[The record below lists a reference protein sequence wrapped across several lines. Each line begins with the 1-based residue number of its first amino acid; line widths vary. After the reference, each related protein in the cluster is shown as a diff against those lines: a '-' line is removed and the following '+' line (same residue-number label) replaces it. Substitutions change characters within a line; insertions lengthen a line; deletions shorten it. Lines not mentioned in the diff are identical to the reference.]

1 MKKKLIALLLSF
13 SIMGSSFVS
22 YANEVE
28 TTEATEEPKLEI
40 SQSEET
46 EQAEELEISEILE
59 DAPAETEKL
68 ELAPIDPE
76 FTNKESGI
84 KASPLEIKDA
94 EVRTRVRSVYPS
106 RFDLRKEGRVTP
118 VRSQGKNGSCWAF
131 ATYGAMESYLKFFGE
146 FDFSEKHMR
155 NTHGF
160 DWGIDDGGNREIAA
174 AYLSRGSGPVSEG
187 ADPYDP
193 RSSDSPE
200 NVDRMLDIDQ
210 IIYLPNMANAFQN
223 DDIKW
228 AIMKYGG
235 VYTTINSSE
244 YYENKKYN
252 SYYNPGAGKADHA
265 VTIVGWDDGFSRN
278 AFTSKPAGDGAWICK
293 NSWGKNFLDNG
304 YYYVSYYDA
313 HCGKSNAVFV
323 PKGLDKEA
331 NIYQYD
337 PLGATRSVGYGG
349 EGYMANVFTST
360 RDEYLKEVGL
370 FNVSART
377 KYTIYAVQNISKTSE
392 LGENKVEIASGV
404 LKYPGY
410 YNIKTDKINIKEGET
425 FGIVVYMDSTSN
437 GYRFPLPVEAKINSF
452 SSKAFAE
459 EGQSYVSANGE
470 SWTDLTRQL
479 PDANFCIK
487 AITSTAANPYPD
499 IKPAP
504 GPTPEPDPDPIP
516 DPEVPDDG
524 TVKIEHIELAE
535 GNLGYIDVTKKGQLT
550 ALIGPSSAT
559 EEVEFVSSKPEICVV
574 DKEKG
579 IVYPRD
585 PGNVNIIARSKSRMV
600 SAVFN
605 LQVVPAGL
613 KVTGRTEVPII
624 GANDYVP
631 PEPDSKDPS
640 TPKEPDTNG
649 PSIRPGED
657 VIAPDDG
664 KPRGIYFNLRS
675 KRIFVDEKFNLNEN
689 ISIYP
694 SNADRNLKF
703 YSSDKNIASIDENG
717 VLTAHKL
724 GDVVITAKSDNG
736 LSSTLEIKVVT
747 NPELGDIVI
756 ESLTNTGRSGGI
768 FSINMRVKNGNSPYN
783 GPANIKVTSDDRTQ
797 IRTVYFH
804 EGFATVKFNGCHFG
818 VWRKDFEATLTV
830 KDKSQ
835 TIKFGFN

>member
-1 MKKKLIALLLSF
+1 MKKKLVALLLSF
-13 SIMGSSFVS
+13 SIIGSTFVS
-22 YANEVE
+22 YAQEVDD
-28 TTEATEEPKLEI
+28 TEIKDEPKLEI
-40 SQSEET
+40 SRLEDEEK
-46 EQAEELEISEILE
+46 AEELEISEIVE
-59 DAPAETEKL
+59 DAPEETEKL
-68 ELAPIDPE
+68 EVAPVDPN

-174 AYLSRGSGPVSEG
+174 AYLSRGAGPVSEG

-193 RSSDSPE
+193 RSAESPE
-200 NVDRMLDIDQ
+200 KLDRMLDIDQ
-210 IIYLPNMANAFQN
+210 IIYLPNMANAFQT

-252 SYYNPGAGKADHA
+252 SYYNPGAGIADHA

-331 NIYQYD
+331 HIYQYD

-349 EGYMANVFTST
+349 EGYMANVYTAE
-360 RDEYLKEVGL
+360 RDEYLKEVGI

-377 KYTIYAVQNISKTSE
+377 KYTIYAVNNLSKTSE

-410 YNIKTDKINIKEGET
+410 YNIKTNKVNIKKGET
-425 FGIVVYMDSTSN
+425 FGIVVYLDSSSN

-452 SSKAFAE
+452 SSKATAS

-470 SWTDLTRQL
+470 SWTDLLNQL
-479 PDANFCIK
+479 PEANFCIK
-487 AITSTAANPYPD
+487 AITTTATNPNSD
-499 IKPAP
+499 IKPPAP
-504 GPTPEPDPDPIP
+504 GPTPDPDPIP

-524 TVKIEHIELAE
+524 TVKIEQIQLAE

-550 ALIGPSSAT
+550 ALVGPSNST

-579 IVYPRD
+579 IIYPRD

-624 GANDYVP
+624 GPNDYVP
-631 PEPDSKDPS
+631 PESDPKDPK
-640 TPKEPDTNG
+640 TPKVPDTNG
-649 PSIRPGED
+649 PPIRPGED
-657 VIAPDDG
+657 IVAPDDG
-664 KPRGIYFNLRS
+664 KARGLYFNLKT
-675 KRIFVDEKFNLNEN
+675 KRVFVNETFDLDENV
-689 ISIYP
+689 SIYP
-694 SNADRNLKF
+694 SNAERNLQF
-703 YSSDKNIASIDENG
+703 YSSDRNIASVDEKG
-717 VLTAHKL
+717 ILTAHKI
-724 GDVVITAKSDNG
+724 GDVVITVKSDNG
-736 LSSTLEIKVVT
+736 LTSTLDVKVVT
-747 NPELGDIVI
+747 NPKNGEVVI
-756 ESLTNTGRSGGI
+756 ESMINSGRSVGI
-768 FSINMRVKNGNSPYN
+768 FSINMRVKNGDFPYN
-783 GPANIKVTSDDRTQ
+783 GPANIKVSSGDRTQ
-797 IRTVYFH
+797 NRVVYFNQ
-804 EGFATVKFNGCHFG
+804 GFATVKFNGFHFG